1 MKTLKINKITRRS
14 YKGKVYNMELLGDDS
29 PEDDLYWIEQ
39 KTGIVTHNC
48 FPKDICA
55 LIAQLESVNFD
66 PKMLKACWDQNKT
79 IRPEMDWGRSSSAV
93 VSTINTE

>member
-1 MKTLKINKITRRS
+1 MRTLKVTKITKRP
-14 YKGKVYNMELLGDDS
+14 YKGEVYNLELVGDNAS
-29 PEDDLYWIEQ
+29 EDDLFWIEQ

-55 LIAQLESVNFD
+55 LIDQLEKVGFD

-79 IRPEMDWGRSSSAV
+79 IRPEMDWGRILGAV
-93 VSTINTE
+93 SGNT